1 MYNHDLTE
9 LKAGDDAKAVWTGT
23 ADIGLG
29 YGDGFLYDSRLMG
42 MRFNKRYQTLMMYKN
57 NDTGKQ
63 LDNEVL
69 NLAALLKGRTDSESG
84 LLSMMSV
91 EAPDLAD
98 DRYTFNHSHLVAG
111 NWLWKTGKDSELRLQ
126 GNGFFDRTDMH
137 DYNSTT
143 YLTLA
148 DLPVVVEEQNV
159 RNTRSEWKAEANYL
173 YNGTR
178 SYIKNNI
185 KGYVNKKL

>member
-1 MYNHDLTE
+1 
-9 LKAGDDAKAVWTGT
+9 
-23 ADIGLG
+23 
-29 YGDGFLYDSRLMG
+29 
-42 MRFNKRYQTLMMYKN
+42 
-57 NDTGKQ
+57 
-63 LDNEVL
+63 
-69 NLAALLKGRTDSESG
+69 
-84 LLSMMSV
+84 
-91 EAPDLAD
+91 
-98 DRYTFNHSHLVAG
+98 
-111 NWLWKTGKDSELRLQ
+111 
-126 GNGFFDRTDMH
+126 MH